1 MITKIL
7 EWLANKSSS
16 GLEVIA
22 GIALISVMLLTGSDI
37 RGRVMIFRMP
47 ILGTFELVSFAGGL
61 ALADEFRVGY

>member
-7 EWLANKSSS
+7 EGLANKSSS

-22 GIALISVMLLTGSDI
+22 GIALISVMLLTGCDI
-37 RGRVMIFRMP
+37 VGRAFRMP
-47 ILGTFELVSFAGGL
+47 ILGAFELVSFAGGL